1 MASLEKIE
9 EMLIKKAKEDSLQKN
24 KSKSKRNE
32 FIKEHYKKC
41 LQLISPIMNN
51 GKIIIKEFQYN
62 IIMHL
67 FRLSLNIDYIP
78 SVFIKQMAEL
88 SSFTT
93 IEIEGFFAEIK
104 SHKSTEFLSMYY
116 KIVSVIMNNKYI
128 KESKKKYFENV
139 MSEKLNEKTISF
151 FMNLITQSNETLDP
165 KTKILIKAITQNEF
179 EFFEVFAHNF
189 KKVLFELINSKNNK
203 NWINKYVFKII
214 EKCLIKLPKVEKEF
228 LVKLGEICHS
238 LIDLFLTKKNMNI
251 KKIYRQSMRIMYII
265 YHKRNEKLSKI
276 LKFFDL
282 KFKPILNIKELQKD
296 FILDTIDDFFDIN
309 FNILNNNS
317 DLLQYYKYFYDL
329 LLNSQSGLE
338 TEIYNHSIEEIFKY
352 EMNLHIND
360 NNNISFIRK
369 LLKDFCSSDEKL
381 NQLSINLICG
391 IIKKFPSYMKIK
403 IVEEISLTNFSFFNN
418 EKHIPFLVKL
428 LESLEE
434 NTNEQ
439 KILDY
444 YMKYLDTLFI
454 HMINK
459 KYSSQRFIQFLDT
472 VNCSQE
478 KKFYLTVKYAN
489 KFFIYLQE
497 NNLFIRGDALSRT
510 KTKRNKNK
518 EKDGGKNNDSSSIIK
533 YNTFYIPVKSNN
545 ESNFT
550 IDEIVINFLRI
561 LAMNSVNIEYF
572 PENKYQELLN
582 IYSFFIIYKI
592 TMFPEIEYN
601 SKLQILSSYNKN
613 DIDYS
618 IYLLIFSNN
627 LPQITFNRN
636 TCLTSPIKIEISPLL
651 LTEIKRNK
659 KILPSEFSDFGM
671 THDINIETKIYLLGI
686 YYQFVSKYYLINA
699 IFNKEEPWP
708 QQLQLL
714 TSKIDI
720 NQLYHV
726 KISVINLF
734 YYMSDNLFIT
744 YNNNKEF
751 LSKMF
756 SKFEEKNF
764 KTFRSSFNTIFK
776 QKIISHDLKLLLNF
790 SCYFQEYIS
799 EKAIKL
805 IKKYAKYFPFLLNEY
820 DIFEYYVNILGI
832 LIYKTIQKYDYF
844 ITEIPIEGM
853 NLSLEISSDNKKLTQ
868 TYKSLNKIF
877 EKSLQKSY
885 MINNNNISF
894 NMSNY
899 MNQYTI
905 NPTGRGEVMNF
916 SVNLLQK
923 IYNNIKK
930 IEIPPTLKTS
940 AYLEAE
946 KFQNYY
952 KTHVKKNY
960 DKYLSLASVND
971 IYSPGDYSKSTKL
984 QLRNKYIGIIEG
996 KMNNLKTEFN
1006 NDDDECY
1013 YKFKSEITKK
1023 ILLYFKE
1030 EQNIDSLTN
1039 KMTSIMIELSAFII
1053 YIDRK
1058 DFMPTFRKSIIRDE
1072 ILNIITSISMTL
1084 YNSSSYETICFCW
1097 EWILYFKHDRIQIV
1111 LDNIKNCILNKATNF
1126 ISGSDSTKKND
1137 SDIFN
1142 LINTLDESVIKSQK
1156 DYENNLPKKI
1166 KEIEDSIEQNNNVVN
1181 NKTLLKIELIN
1192 ERLNKNCNYITYEE
1206 FINSRIILLKFLKEC
1221 MNEFCKCDMEKLN
1234 RVYKIIKILID
1245 EDIDLNRYKVPI
1257 YIYLHFLIFNISLE
1271 IIDIFSSRLS
1281 LFKISEDEL
1290 LDFKLRTIL
1299 FALNYFLYDNQR
1311 RLIPNQFILQETQ
1324 QTMINCEELL
1334 HSDKSKKKEINPKN
1348 DRNVLKLLVEV
1359 LGGSLRENKKYK
1371 LTFED
1376 FEQILIFLIESE
1388 MNRLKYW
1395 NNPSAS
1401 HTSSMTGHDEE
1412 KRKKILTNIF
1422 TYSDKLSIKLIQR
1435 FPWIEKKY
1443 PSLITSLGEKILS
1456 NKKEFYNEPYALNIM
1471 IKYIIDSKKR
1481 DLQNGGIMK
1490 HFICWKFPL
1499 LNFSLQYISLEYDD
1513 YYYLHKFCIHIL
1525 NHSSTTAIIFY
1536 LPQLIQSLRTETH
1549 FQVPE
1554 FILKKCKES
1563 AMITHQF
1570 LWALKVEEVMAPQI
1584 KKRYLPKNYIE
1595 KINSSEISRILRYKI
1610 MKNLNYIQ
1618 RKFWY
1623 EEDKIFSDVNEV
1635 SACFLHPEG
1644 DYSHLNLKMTKEE
1657 KTDFVRGE
1665 LAKLQGKILPYIY
1678 LPTNPTYRL
1687 SNILPKS
1694 AVTLQSAKKVPFK
1707 VSFEAVEYPGPDKEK
1722 SINNMSVLDFIEF
1735 EFESMKKPYIPL
1747 IVSFIHSFRNRNE
1760 MFSIGIPTN
1769 INEKNNM
1776 NKISQK
1782 ILDEEEI
1789 EKNSFNNYK
1798 IDKDNSDLSLSDI
1811 DINEEGNINNDTAQ
1825 EKDNPQNLYIPI
1837 LEPRAFRENKNYLND
1852 AIDNG
1857 HFPNDTI
1864 PAIENGQKNAIYPYN
1879 SVTLKNTLSNEKSQN
1894 NNDKLKDAFFVA
1906 LEKNS
1911 AHNLL
1916 TLCRNTT
1923 NNNDTNIYKGKF
1935 NNIVNQNL
1943 KADNDINSNIY
1954 LNQQIQFQ
1962 QTIEDNN
1969 KRHNLSFLDDCTL
1982 DDQEEEYE
1990 VRSNQSSDS
1999 FGIQNSKLIEE
2010 SINKEPNKINMPCIF
2025 KVGDDL
2031 RQDSLA
2037 LQVIQIFREIFKQ
2050 SGLNLYTYPYQ
2061 TISTISPKCNDLGG
2075 YIEVVKDTDSRDQ
2088 IGKTYDTN
2096 LYDYYLCSFG
2106 QENSNEFREARKNLI
2121 ESTAAYAIISYILQI
2136 KDRHNGNILVD
2147 KKGHLIHIDF
2157 GFIFDISPGGNM
2169 KFEKAEFK
2177 LTKEMMQIMGGN
2189 NSEAYKTFVDLTCKA
2204 FLACRDNMNKLL
2216 DPVVLMFS
2224 SGLDCF
2230 RDNSIKNF
2238 IDRFKL
2244 ELSEE
2249 EAVKYM
2255 KSAIQTAEDN
2265 WRTNMYDFIQKK
2277 QNNIYY

>member
-1 MASLEKIE
+1 MKNLQQIE
-9 EMLIKKAKEDSLQKN
+9 EMITSKIKEEKLSQKN
-24 KSKSKRNE
+24 NFTKKSKSYE
-32 FIKEHYKKC
+32 FLKEHYKKC
-41 LQLISPIMNN
+41 LQLISPIMLN

-67 FRLSLNIDYIP
+67 FRLTLRTDYIP
-78 SVFIKQMAEL
+78 SVFIKQIAEM

-93 IEIEGFFAEIK
+93 IEIEGYFSEIK
-104 SHKSTEFLSMYY
+104 SHKSTEFLTMYY

-128 KESKKKYFENV
+128 KESKKKFFESV
-139 MSEKLNEKTISF
+139 MTEKLNEKTISF
-151 FMNLITQSNETLDP
+151 FMSLITQSNESLDP
-165 KTKILIKAITQNEF
+165 NSKILIKAITQNEF

-189 KKVLFELINSKNNK
+189 KKVLFELIYSKTNR

-214 EKCLIKLPKVEKEF
+214 EKCLIKLPKVEKDF
-228 LVKLGEICHS
+228 LLKLGEICHS
-238 LIDLFLTKKNMNI
+238 LMDLFLIKKNMNI
-251 KKIYRQSMRIMYII
+251 KKLYRQSMRIIYII
-265 YHKRNEKLSKI
+265 YHKRNERLSKI

-282 KFKPILNIKELQKD
+282 KFKPILEMKELSKE
-296 FILDTIDDFFDIN
+296 FIIDTINDFFEVN
-309 FNILNNNS
+309 LYILNQNS
-317 DLLQYYKYFYDL
+317 DISQYYKYFYEQL
-329 LLNSQSGLE
+329 LKSQNVLE

-352 EMNLHIND
+352 EMKMNSND
-360 NNNISFIRK
+360 NNNISFLRK
-369 LLKDFCSSDEKL
+369 LLKDFCESDEKK
-381 NQLSINLICG
+381 NQLSINLICE

-418 EKHIPFLVKL
+418 VKHIPFLVKL

-454 HMINK
+454 HMINR

-472 VNCSQE
+472 VNCTQE
-478 KKFYLTVKYAN
+478 KKFYLTIKYAN

-497 NNLFIRGDALSRT
+497 NNLFIRGDLLSRT
-510 KTKRNKNK
+510 KTRKKTTNKLDNPM
-518 EKDGGKNNDSSSIIK
+518 IK
-533 YNTFYIPVKSNN
+533 YNTFYIPIKGGN
-545 ESNFT
+545 EDVFN

-561 LAMNSVNIEYF
+561 LALNSVNIEYF
-572 PENKYQELLN
+572 PENRYQELLN

-601 SKLQILSSYNKN
+601 SKLLILSNNSKN
-613 DIDYS
+613 DIEYS
-618 IYLLIFSNN
+618 VYLLIFSNN

-636 TCLTSPIKIEISPLL
+636 TCLTTPIKIEISPLL
-651 LTEIKRNK
+651 LTQIKGNK
-659 KILPSEFSDFGM
+659 KILPSEFSDFGI
-671 THDINIETKIYLLGI
+671 TQDINIETKIYLLGI
-686 YYQFVSKYYLINA
+686 YYQFVSKYYLINV

-714 TSKIDI
+714 ANIINID
-720 NQLYHV
+720 QLYHV
-726 KISVINLF
+726 KISLINLF

-744 YNNNKEF
+744 YNDNKEF
-751 LSKMF
+751 LSRMF

-790 SCYFQEYIS
+790 ACYFNEDIS

-820 DIFEYYVNILGI
+820 DIFEYYVNILGV
-832 LIYKTIQKYDYF
+832 LIYKTIQKYDFY
-844 ITEIPIEGM
+844 ITEFPMEGINIP
-853 NLSLEISSDNKKLTQ
+853 LEISSDNKKLAHI
-868 TYKSLNKIF
+868 YKNLSKIF

-905 NPTGRGEVMNF
+905 NPTGRGEIMNF

-971 IYSPGDYSKSTKL
+971 IFSPGDYSKSTKL
-984 QLRNKYIGIIEG
+984 QLRNKYIGIVEG
-996 KMNNLKTEFN
+996 KMNNLKSEYN
-1006 NDDDECY
+1006 NDDECY
-1013 YKFKSEITKK
+1013 YKFKSDITKK
-1023 ILLYFKE
+1023 IIIYFKE

-1058 DFMPTFRKSIIRDE
+1058 DFMPTFNKSIIGDE

-1084 YNSSSYETICFCW
+1084 YNTSSYETICFCW
-1097 EWILYFKHDRIQIV
+1097 EWILYFKHDIIQIV
-1111 LDNIKNCILNKATNF
+1111 LNNIKNCILNKESNF
-1126 ISGSDSTKKND
+1126 ISGSDYTKKNN

-1142 LINTLDESVIKSQK
+1142 LINTLEESIIKSQK
-1156 DYENNLPKKI
+1156 DYEVNLPKKI
-1166 KEIEDSIEQNNNVVN
+1166 KEIEDSIYQRNIINNN
-1181 NKTLLKIELIN
+1181 KSQLKIQLIN
-1192 ERLNKNCNYITYEE
+1192 EKLNKNCNKITYEE

-1221 MNEFCKCDMEKLN
+1221 MNEFCKCDMEKLT

-1245 EDIDLNRYKVPI
+1245 EDIDINRFKVPI
-1257 YIYLHFLIFNISLE
+1257 YIYLHFLVLNISLE
-1271 IIDIFSSRLS
+1271 IIDIFSVRLS
-1281 LFKISEDEL
+1281 LFKISENEL

-1299 FALNYFLYDNQR
+1299 YALNYFLYDNQR
-1311 RLIPNQFILQETQ
+1311 RLIPNKFILQETQ

-1334 HSDKSKKKEINPKN
+1334 HSDKNKKKEINPKN
-1348 DRNVLKLLVEV
+1348 RIILKLLVEV
-1359 LGGSLRENKKYK
+1359 LGGNIQENKKNK
-1371 LTFED
+1371 ITFED
-1376 FEQILIFLIESE
+1376 FEKILIFLIESE

-1412 KRKKILTNIF
+1412 KIKKLLTNIF
-1422 TYSDKLSIKLIQR
+1422 NYSDKLSIKLIQR
-1435 FPWIEKKY
+1435 FPWIQKKY
-1443 PSLITSLGEKILS
+1443 PYLIASLGEKIYS
-1456 NKKEFYNEPYALNIM
+1456 NKKEFYNEPYALNIL
-1471 IKYIIDSKKR
+1471 IEYIIDSNKNDLKK
-1481 DLQNGGIMK
+1481 GGIMK
-1490 HFICWKFPL
+1490 HFICWKLPL
-1499 LNFSLQYISLEYDD
+1499 LNFSLQYISLKYDD
-1513 YYYLHKFCIHIL
+1513 CYYLHKFCTHIL

-1549 FQVPE
+1549 FQVPS

-1563 AMITHQF
+1563 SMITHQF
-1570 LWALKVEEVMAPQI
+1570 LWALNVEEIMSPKI

-1595 KINSSEISRILRYKI
+1595 KIKSYEISKILRFKI
-1610 MKNLNYIQ
+1610 IKNLNYIQ

-1623 EEDKIFSDVNEV
+1623 EEDKIFSDINEV

-1644 DYSHLNLKMTKEE
+1644 DYAHLNLKMTKEE
-1657 KTDFVRGE
+1657 KTEFVVQE
-1665 LAKLQGKILPYIY
+1665 LTKLQGKILPYIY
-1678 LPTNPTYRL
+1678 LPTNPTYKL

-1694 AVTLQSAKKVPFK
+1694 AVTLQSAKKVPFI
-1707 VSFEAVEYPGPDKEK
+1707 VSFEAVEYPGPDNEK
-1722 SINNMSVLDFIEF
+1722 SINNMSLIDFIEF
-1735 EFESMKKPYIPL
+1735 QFESDKKNIAPL
-1747 IVSFIHSFRNRNE
+1747 IVSLIHSYRNRNE
-1760 MFSIGIPTN
+1760 MYSITARTN
-1769 INEKNNM
+1769 DDKNYNKYNNM
-1776 NKISQK
+1776 ISD
-1782 ILDEEEI
+1782 DEDI
-1789 EKNSFNNYK
+1789 ESNNLNNGQNSNV
-1798 IDKDNSDLSLSDI
+1798 SLSDL
-1811 DINEEGNINNDTAQ
+1811 DINDEGNIYNDTAQ

-1837 LEPRAFRENKNYLND
+1837 LEPRAFRDNNNNIENGLRINT
-1852 AIDNG
+1852 IDKDN
-1857 HFPNDTI
+1857 FPNDSAQSITNLNFKYTFNNNGIDDKKMINEKLKNNFLGAYENNNAQNILTI
-1864 PAIENGQKNAIYPYN
+1864 SPNSKDVNKLTISPKNKKYNSKVININEINNNFFVNQKSIDINNIINIKNANN
-1879 SVTLKNTLSNEKSQN
+1879 SNNPN
-1894 NNDKLKDAFFVA
+1894 NNYQLDF
-1906 LEKNS
+1906 
-1911 AHNLL
+1911 
-1916 TLCRNTT
+1916 
-1923 NNNDTNIYKGKF
+1923 
-1935 NNIVNQNL
+1935 
-1943 KADNDINSNIY
+1943 
-1954 LNQQIQFQ
+1954 
-1962 QTIEDNN
+1962 
-1969 KRHNLSFLDDCTL
+1969 SFLDDCTL
-1982 DDQEEEYE
+1982 EEKEEESE
-1990 VRSNQSSDS
+1990 IKSNKSLSSFNS
-1999 FGIQNSKLIEE
+1999 QNSKLLEQNIE
-2010 SINKEPNKINMPCIF
+2010 KEPNKINMPCIF

-2037 LQVIQIFREIFKQ
+2037 LQVIQIFKEIFKQ
-2050 SGLNLYTYPYQ
+2050 SGLNIYTYPYQ
-2061 TISTISPKCNDLGG
+2061 TISTISPKYKDLGG

-2121 ESTAAYAIISYILQI
+2121 ESLAAYAVISYILQI

-2147 KKGHLIHIDF
+2147 KQGHLIHIDF
-2157 GFIFDISPGGNM
+2157 GFIFDISPAGNM

-2189 NSEAYKTFVDLTCKA
+2189 NSDAYKTFVDLTVKA
-2204 FLACRDNMNKLL
+2204 YLACRDNMNKLL

-2230 RDNSIKNF
+2230 RENSIKNF

-2244 ELSEE
+2244 ELNEE

-2255 KSAIQTAEDN
+2255 KDIIETAEDN
-2265 WRTNMYDFIQKK
+2265 WRTNVYDFIQKK

>member
-1 MASLEKIE
+1 MKNLERIE
-9 EMLIKKAKEDSLQKN
+9 EMLSKKLKEEKSSQKN
-24 KSKSKRNE
+24 FSKKSKTYE
-32 FIKEHYKKC
+32 FLKDHYKKC
-41 LQLISPIMNN
+41 LQLMFPLISN

-67 FRLSLNIDYIP
+67 FRLTLQIDYIP
-78 SVFIKQMAEL
+78 SAFIKQIAEL
-88 SSFTT
+88 SSFTS
-93 IEIEGFFAEIK
+93 IEIEGYFGEMK
-104 SHKSTEFLSMYY
+104 SHKSSEFLTMYY

-128 KESKKKYFENV
+128 KESKKKFFENI
-139 MSEKLNEKTISF
+139 MTERLNEKINSF
-151 FMNLITQSNETLDP
+151 FMSLITQSNESLDP
-165 KTKILIKAITQNEF
+165 KSKILIKAITQNEF

-189 KKVLFELINSKNNK
+189 KKVLFELINSKNNRS
-203 NWINKYVFKII
+203 WINKYVFKII

-228 LVKLGEICHS
+228 LVKLGDICHS
-238 LIDLFLTKKNMNI
+238 LMDLFLIKKNMNI
-251 KKIYRQSMRIMYII
+251 KKIYRQSMRIIYII
-265 YHKRNEKLSKI
+265 YHKRNERLSKI
-276 LKFFDL
+276 LKFFDF
-282 KFKPILNIKELQKD
+282 KFKPLLEIKELQKE
-296 FILDTIDDFFDIN
+296 FLIDTVDDFFDVN
-309 FNILNNNS
+309 LYILNQNS
-317 DLLQYYKYFYDL
+317 DISQYYKYFYDQL
-329 LLNSQSGLE
+329 LKSQSPLE
-338 TEIYNHSIEEIFKY
+338 TEIYDHSMEEIFKY
-352 EMNLHIND
+352 EMKMNSND
-360 NNNISFIRK
+360 NNNISFLRK
-369 LLKDFCSSDEKL
+369 LLKDFCESDEKM
-381 NQLSINLICG
+381 NQLSINLICE

-418 EKHIPFLVKL
+418 VKHIPFLVKL
-428 LESLEE
+428 LEALEE

-444 YMKYLDTLFI
+444 YTKYLDTLFI
-454 HMINK
+454 HMINR
-459 KYSSQRFIQFLDT
+459 KYSSQKFIEFLET
-472 VNCSQE
+472 VNCTQE
-478 KKFYLTVKYAN
+478 KKFYLAMKYSN

-497 NNLFIRGDALSRT
+497 NNLFIRSNLSRT
-510 KTKRNKNK
+510 RTKKKTNK
-518 EKDGGKNNDSSSIIK
+518 EKFENPMIK
-533 YNTFYIPVKSNN
+533 YNTFYIPVKSGN
-545 ESNFT
+545 EDPFN
-550 IDEIVINFLRI
+550 IDEIVISFLRI
-561 LAMNSVNIEYF
+561 LALNSVNIEYF
-572 PENKYQELLN
+572 SENKYQELLN

-601 SKLQILSSYNKN
+601 SKLSISTNNSKN
-613 DIDYS
+613 DIEYS

-636 TCLTSPIKIEISPLL
+636 TCLTTPIKIEISPLL
-651 LTEIKRNK
+651 LTQIKDDK
-659 KILPSEFSDFGM
+659 KILPSEFSDFGI
-671 THDINIETKIYLLGI
+671 TQDINIETKIYLLGI
-686 YYQFVSKYYLINA
+686 YYQFVSKYYLINV
-699 IFNKEEPWP
+699 IFNKEEQWL

-714 TSKIDI
+714 ANTIDV

-726 KISVINLF
+726 KISLINLF
-734 YYMSDNLFIT
+734 YYMTDNLFIT
-744 YNNNKEF
+744 YIDNKEF
-751 LSKMF
+751 LSRMF
-756 SKFEEKNF
+756 TKFEEKNF

-790 SCYFQEYIS
+790 ACYFNEEIS

-820 DIFEYYVNILGI
+820 DIFEYYVNILGV
-832 LIYKTIQKYDYF
+832 LIYKTIQKYDFF
-844 ITEIPIEGM
+844 ITEFPMEGINIP
-853 NLSLEISSDNKKLTQ
+853 LEISSDNKKLSHI
-868 TYKSLNKIF
+868 YNSLSKIF

-905 NPTGRGEVMNF
+905 NPTGRGEIMNF

-971 IYSPGDYSKSTKL
+971 IFSPGDYSKSTKL
-984 QLRNKYIGIIEG
+984 QLRNKYIGIVEG
-996 KMNNLKTEFN
+996 KMNNLKAEY
-1006 NDDDECY
+1006 NDDNECY
-1013 YKFKSEITKK
+1013 YKFKSDITKK
-1023 ILLYFKE
+1023 LITYFKE

-1058 DFMPTFRKSIIRDE
+1058 DFMPSFNKSIIRDE

-1084 YNSSSYETICFCW
+1084 YNRSSYETICFCW

-1111 LDNIKNCILNKATNF
+1111 LNNIKNCILNKESNF
-1126 ISGSDSTKKND
+1126 ISGSDYTKKNE
-1137 SDIFN
+1137 SDIFD
-1142 LINTLDESVIKSQK
+1142 LINTLEESLTKSQK
-1156 DYENNLPKKI
+1156 EYKSNLPKKI
-1166 KEIEDSIEQNNNVVN
+1166 KEIEDSVSQNNN
-1181 NKTLLKIELIN
+1181 KSQLIEIIN
-1192 ERLNKNCNYITYEE
+1192 EKLNKNCNEITYEE

-1234 RVYKIIKILID
+1234 RVYKIIKLLID
-1245 EDIDLNRYKVPI
+1245 ENIDINHFKVPI
-1257 YIYLHFLIFNISLE
+1257 YIYLHFLVINISLE

-1281 LFKISEDEL
+1281 LFKISENEL

-1299 FALNYFLYDNQR
+1299 YALNYFLYDNQR
-1311 RLIPNQFILQETQ
+1311 RLISNKFILQETQ

-1334 HSDKSKKKEINPKN
+1334 HNDKNKKKEINPKN
-1348 DRNVLKLLVEV
+1348 RTTLKLLEEI
-1359 LGGSLRENKKYK
+1359 LGGTVNLNKKNI

-1376 FEQILIFLIESE
+1376 FEKILVFLIENE

-1412 KRKKILTNIF
+1412 KIKKLINNIF
-1422 TYSDKLSIKLIQR
+1422 LYSDKLSIKLSQR
-1435 FPWIEKKY
+1435 FPWIKKKY
-1443 PSLITSLGEKILS
+1443 PRLITSLGERIYS
-1456 NKKEFYNEPYALNIM
+1456 NKKEFYNEPNALNIL
-1471 IKYIIDSKKR
+1471 IDYIIDSNKK
-1481 DLQNGGIMK
+1481 DLKKGGIMK
-1490 HFICWKFPL
+1490 HLICWKLPL
-1499 LNFSLQYISLEYDD
+1499 LNFSLQYISLKYDD

-1536 LPQLIQSLRTETH
+1536 LPQLIQSLRTVTH
-1549 FQVPE
+1549 FQVPH

-1563 AMITHQF
+1563 SMITHQF
-1570 LWALKVEEVMAPQI
+1570 LWALKVEEIMAPKI
-1584 KKRYLPKNYIE
+1584 KKRYLPKNYVE
-1595 KINSSEISRILRYKI
+1595 KIKSSEISKILRYKI

-1623 EEDKIFSDVNEV
+1623 EEDKIFSDINEV
-1635 SACFLHPEG
+1635 SACFLHPQG
-1644 DYSHLNLKMTKEE
+1644 DYAHLKLSMTKEE
-1657 KTDFVRGE
+1657 KTSFVREE
-1665 LAKLQGKILPYIY
+1665 LTKLQGKILPYIY

-1694 AVTLQSAKKVPFK
+1694 AVTLQSAKKVPFI
-1707 VSFEAVEYPGPDKEK
+1707 VSFEATEYQGPDNEK
-1722 SINNMSVLDFIEF
+1722 SINNMTIIDFVEF
-1735 EFESMKKPYIPL
+1735 EFKASKNNNMQSPL
-1747 IVSFIHSFRNRNE
+1747 IISMIHTYRNKNELFSVSV
-1760 MFSIGIPTN
+1760 PT
-1769 INEKNNM
+1769 NNM
-1776 NKISQK
+1776 NDKNYNKYNNMIS
-1782 ILDEEEI
+1782 DEEEI
-1789 EKNSFNNYK
+1789 EKNSINNQ
-1798 IDKDNSDLSLSDI
+1798 NSISLSDI
-1811 DINEEGNINNDTAQ
+1811 DINDEGNIYNDTAQ

-1837 LEPRAFRENKNYLND
+1837 LEPRAFRENN
-1852 AIDNG
+1852 IDEFRNNTIDKE
-1857 HFPNDTI
+1857 HFPYDSSDNLPKSKININFNRKYSVLGDKNINSSNFRDTFFEKNNPNNLLNLNRNFTRNDLNMNKLIGSATNI
-1864 PAIENGQKNAIYPYN
+1864 NINNRLLNI
-1879 SVTLKNTLSNEKSQN
+1879 NEVN
-1894 NNDKLKDAFFVA
+1894 NNF
-1906 LEKNS
+1906 
-1911 AHNLL
+1911 
-1916 TLCRNTT
+1916 
-1923 NNNDTNIYKGKF
+1923 
-1935 NNIVNQNL
+1935 
-1943 KADNDINSNIY
+1943 Y
-1954 LNQQIQFQ
+1954 LNQKGQMELLNNNNEQI
-1962 QTIEDNN
+1962 DY
-1969 KRHNLSFLDDCTL
+1969 SFLDDCTL
-1982 DDQEEEYE
+1982 DDKESESDIK
-1990 VRSNQSSDS
+1990 SNRTSNS
-1999 FGIQNSKLIEE
+1999 FNSQNSKILEQNIE
-2010 SINKEPNKINMPCIF
+2010 KEPNKINMPCIF

-2050 SGLNLYTYPYQ
+2050 SGLNIYTYPYQ
-2061 TISTISPKCNDLGG
+2061 TISTISPKNDDLGG

-2096 LYDYYLCSFG
+2096 LYDYFLCSFG

-2121 ESTAAYAIISYILQI
+2121 ESIAAYAVISYILQI
-2136 KDRHNGNILVD
+2136 KDRHNGNILID

-2177 LTKEMMQIMGGN
+2177 LTKEMIQIMGGN
-2189 NSEAYKTFVDLTCKA
+2189 NSEAYKTFVDLTVKA

-2230 RDNSIKNF
+2230 RDNSINNF

-2244 ELSEE
+2244 ELNEE

-2255 KSAIQTAEDN
+2255 KDIIQTAEDN
-2265 WRTNMYDFIQKK
+2265 WRTNFYDYIQKK